1 MQREM
6 REATPAAQSSLA
18 AEPDSVSPRLTLN
31 ERRGATDSGIAAMAH
46 LADKIHFDR
55 ETLDRV
61 NAGILLVLI
70 GSGLAA
76 CVIGASIYDIGRMIA
91 LW

>member
-1 MQREM
+1 
-6 REATPAAQSSLA
+6 
-18 AEPDSVSPRLTLN
+18 
-31 ERRGATDSGIAAMAH
+31 MAH
-46 LADKIHFDR
+46 LAEKIHFDR
-55 ETLDRV
+55 QRLERL

-76 CVIGASIYDIGRMIA
+76 CVIGASIYDIGRMIS